1 MTPDAKSWKYRQLP
15 EAGHLGM
22 TFFTSDWCMLHGDFI
37 DPRLR
42 GSYTR
47 TSGSRPLHVHS
58 PVSLQTRRLLLGHDT
73 RTDSLEPEQIH
84 LVGHRGMAGTLV
96 TGQAE
101 LERSLGPM
109 RYVHGTSDRRG
120 C

>member
-1 MTPDAKSWKYRQLP
+1 
-15 EAGHLGM
+15 
-22 TFFTSDWCMLHGDFI
+22 
-37 DPRLR
+37 
-42 GSYTR
+42 
-47 TSGSRPLHVHS
+47 
-58 PVSLQTRRLLLGHDT
+58 
-73 RTDSLEPEQIH
+73 
-84 LVGHRGMAGTLV
+84 MAGTLV